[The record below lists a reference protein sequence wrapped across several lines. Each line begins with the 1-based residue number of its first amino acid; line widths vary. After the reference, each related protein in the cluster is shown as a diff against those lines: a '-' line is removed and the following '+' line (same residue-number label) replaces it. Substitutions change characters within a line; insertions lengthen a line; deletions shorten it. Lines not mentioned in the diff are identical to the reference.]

1 VELMDALWERAR
13 VRVRSMGDPWGVR
26 QCCHIYN
33 LPEDVDR
40 TLATARRLAG
50 ERRG

>member
-1 VELMDALWERAR
+1 MDQLWARAK

-40 TLATARRLAG
+40 TLAGVRAMVR